1 MIGSP
6 TNGTLD
12 FVIVL
17 LSPAKT
23 DPHSPSNHNNDNKV
37 IGKVGI
43 WSATES
49 EIGFMLHSAYW
60 KQGYM
65 AEAFTALLGP
75 DGVFWERGVE
85 WVVADVD
92 PRNES
97 CIGILTKYGFVE
109 TGRREKTL
117 ETHLGWCDSVDLELR
132 RDLIKAGS

>member
-17 LSPAKT
+17 SSPTKT
-23 DPHSPSNHNNDNKV
+23 DPRSPSSNDDNKV

-43 WSATES
+43 WSAAES

-65 AEAFTALLGP
+65 AEALTALLGP
-75 DGVFWERGVE
+75 DGAFWERGVE

-97 CIGILTKYGFVE
+97 CIGILTGFGFVE
-109 TGRREKTL
+109 TGRGERRL
-117 ETHLGWCDSVDLELR
+117 ETHLRSCDCVSFELR
-132 RDLIKAGS
+132 KGVVKGGS

>member
-1 MIGSP
+1 MIASP
-6 TNGTLD
+6 TNGNLD

-17 LSPAKT
+17 LSPTKT
-23 DPHSPSNHNNDNKV
+23 DTHSLSNNHDKV

-49 EIGFMLHSAYW
+49 EIGFMLSSAYW

-65 AEAFTALLGP
+65 AEALTALLGP

-92 PRNES
+92 PRNDS
-97 CIGILTKYGFVE
+97 CIGILTKFGFVE

-117 ETHLGWCDSVDLELR
+117 ETHMGWCDSVYFELR
-132 RDLIKAGS
+132 KEAVKGGS